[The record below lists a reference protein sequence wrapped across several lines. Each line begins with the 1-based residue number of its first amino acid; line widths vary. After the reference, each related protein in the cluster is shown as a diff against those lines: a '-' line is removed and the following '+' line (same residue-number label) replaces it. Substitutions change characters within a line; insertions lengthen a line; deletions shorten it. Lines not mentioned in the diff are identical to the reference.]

1 MDLLAVFTTV
11 ARREDADRIAQV
23 MLDQGLAACV
33 QLSTLHSH
41 YVWQGKRC
49 SEDEIRLL
57 FKTGANR
64 YAALEA
70 AIRAHHPY
78 ELPAIYALPAQHAHA
93 PYAEWVI
100 AHSAGG

>member
-11 ARREDADRIAQV
+11 ARREDADRIVDAV
-23 MLDQGLAACV
+23 LAQGLAACV
-33 QLSTLHSH
+33 QLSIIHSH
-41 YVWQGKRC
+41 YVWQGERC

-57 FKTGANR
+57 FKTPADR

-70 AIRAHHPY
+70 AILALHPY
-78 ELPAIYALPAQHAHA
+78 ELPAVYALPVQQAHA
-93 PYAEWVI
+93 PYADWVI